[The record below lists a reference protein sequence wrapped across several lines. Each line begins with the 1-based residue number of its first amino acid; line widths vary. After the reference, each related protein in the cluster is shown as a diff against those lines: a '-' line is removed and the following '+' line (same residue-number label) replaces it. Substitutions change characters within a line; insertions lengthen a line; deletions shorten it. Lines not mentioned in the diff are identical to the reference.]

1 MSEISRVNNTIANN
15 LINQINQLAIS
26 TKIKQG
32 LIMDINKELI
42 KANSINESIDN
53 SFIYYTE
60 KYINGFKYQN
70 KIRTTKFYKKIY

>member
-15 LINQINQLAIS
+15 LTNKVNYLTIS
-26 TKIKQG
+26 ASLKKS

-42 KANSINESIDN
+42 KANSVDESIDN

-60 KYINGFKYQN
+60 KFISECKQ
-70 KIRTTKFYKKIY
+70 IRIIKSGAKR